1 MDPFGIGAAVMGAAR
16 VYFTSARRTG
26 RTTALI
32 ESVTSGDR
40 IVFTDRREA
49 DRVRRLCLDRG
60 LNVDCITLEPSH
72 PDPVSALRKHRH
84 GRTIFDHSWIEQYY
98 EAHLK
103 HGQEYIDYLQRELS
117 EHYAPA
123 VETKLQA
130 EEIDKWRV

>member
-16 VYFTSARRTG
+16 IYFASARRTG

-32 ESVTSGDR
+32 ESITSGDR
-40 IVFTDRREA
+40 IVFTDQREA

-60 LNVDCITLEPSH
+60 LNVDCITLEPSR
-72 PDPVSALRKHRH
+72 PDPVSALRKHPH
-84 GRTIFDHSWIEQYY
+84 GRTVFDHSWIEQYY
-98 EAHLK
+98 EARLK
-103 HGQEYIDYLQRELS
+103 QGQEYIDYLQRELS